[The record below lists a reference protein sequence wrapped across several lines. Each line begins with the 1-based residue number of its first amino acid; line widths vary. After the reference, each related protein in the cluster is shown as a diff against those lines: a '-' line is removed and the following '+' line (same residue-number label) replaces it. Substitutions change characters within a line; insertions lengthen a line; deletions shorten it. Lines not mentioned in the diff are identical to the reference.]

1 MKKSITVGLLLI
13 ALLVS
18 GCVGGSP
25 KGTMW
30 SAKVNNYRITNGIP
44 SGVSGDYKPDPG
56 YEWLVFSVSVSNL
69 TQESQSLDF
78 IFVGNGF
85 DFIAANGNKYG
96 MGLTLLD
103 PPGSLSEYYKAQQTQ
118 TGDIYFEV
126 PIGTQAEKGTLIF
139 KSLENK
145 KDTTFGLGDVPVK

>member
-44 SGVSGDYKPDPG
+44 SGVSGDYEPDPG
-56 YEWLVFSVSVSNL
+56 YEWLVFNVSVSNL
-69 TQESQSLDF
+69 TQESQSLDL

-85 DFIAANGNKYG
+85 EFIAPNGNKYK
-96 MGLTLLD
+96 MGLTLLG
-103 PPGSLSEYYKAQQTQ
+103 PVGSLPEYYKAQQTQ
-118 TGDIYFEV
+118 SGEIYFEV
-126 PIGTQAEKGTLIF
+126 PMGTDIQKGTLIF
-139 KSLENK
+139 KALENS
-145 KDTTFGLGDVPVK
+145 KDTIFDLTKIPKI